1 MTKTEAQTLTIGEL
15 ARRAGVNVQ
24 TIRYYERRNLLPNPR
39 RTESN
44 YRTYLGDTLR
54 RVRFIKRAQ
63 QLGFSLKEIQEL
75 LSLRASP
82 RSRCAAVRRRSQA
95 KLADIDEKIRTLE
108 AMRGALSK
116 LVRACSGHGPI
127 SDCPI
132 LDSLDS
138 LDPED

>member
-1 MTKTEAQTLTIGEL
+1 MTKTEAQALTIGEL

-24 TIRYYERRNLLPNPR
+24 TIRYYERRGLLPEPR

-44 YRTYLGDTLR
+44 YRTYSGDTVR

-63 QLGFSLKEIQEL
+63 QLGFALKEIQEL

-95 KLADIDEKIRTLE
+95 KLADIDEKIRSLE
-108 AMRGALSK
+108 GMRGALSK

-127 SDCPI
+127 NECPI

-138 LDPED
+138 ED

>member
-1 MTKTEAQTLTIGEL
+1 MTKAEAQALTIGEL

-24 TIRYYERRNLLPNPR
+24 TIRYYERRGLLPEPR

-44 YRTYLGDTLR
+44 YRTYLGDTVR

-63 QLGFSLKEIQEL
+63 QLGFALKEIQEL

-95 KLADIDEKIRTLE
+95 KLADINEKIRSLE
-108 AMRGALSK
+108 GMRGALSK

-127 SDCPI
+127 NECPI

-138 LDPED
+138 ED

>member
-1 MTKTEAQTLTIGEL
+1 MTKAEAKTLTIGEL

-54 RVRFIKRAQ
+54 RVRFIKSAQ

-95 KLADIDEKIRTLE
+95 KLVDIDEKVRSLE
-108 AMRGALSK
+108 GMRGALSK

-127 SDCPI
+127 SECPI
-132 LDSLDS
+132 LDSLD
-138 LDPED
+138 PED